1 MLGEVKVSASL
12 ERSRLQTLHVVVN
25 HRERRRAL
33 IPERKKTSAPTWAR
47 SFINLNFSYLCPQP
61 VLVNFRF
68 SGSKYKHDTKTTF
81 PYLAID
87 QVPPHR
93 FALAIKC
100 VGRCARFR
108 PQRVLVRAF
117 MHTNT
122 LCAHRDKT
130 HLKQSLHPM
139 FVPSLSRQIVK
150 QHRGKTPKLKQR
162 EVMSHLPVW
171 RRCSMVDIDSTITR
185 PRPRSRHCT
194 HARDGAECVALH
206 SVHAEVLKEASE
218 AFVHPKRVPVSVRHL
233 RNDGK
238 TAIRGSNIRRVC
250 LSRACLGSNDCLN

>member
-1 MLGEVKVSASL
+1 VLGEVKVSASL

-33 IPERKKTSAPTWAR
+33 IPERKKTSAR
-47 SFINLNFSYLCPQP
+47 SFIYLNVSYLCPQP
-61 VLVNFRF
+61 VFVNLRF
-68 SGSKYKHDTKTTF
+68 SGSKYKRDTKTTF

-87 QVPPHR
+87 QVSPHR
-93 FALAIKC
+93 FVLAIKC

-139 FVPSLSRQIVK
+139 FVPSLSWQIVK
-150 QHRGKTPKLKQR
+150 
-162 EVMSHLPVW
+162 
-171 RRCSMVDIDSTITR
+171 
-185 PRPRSRHCT
+185 
-194 HARDGAECVALH
+194 
-206 SVHAEVLKEASE
+206 
-218 AFVHPKRVPVSVRHL
+218 
-233 RNDGK
+233 
-238 TAIRGSNIRRVC
+238 
-250 LSRACLGSNDCLN
+250 